1 MNNDKKKLYA
11 ISVLIFVLLLIALF
25 VDFGSSKIVAACLI
39 LLLTGITCLCI
50 KKRSS
55 VSINKKE
62 VLLLL
67 SVIAIIYV
75 VLIQMSQLIFQGY
88 RTPYNITL
96 ETSLKHILP
105 TIIVIVG
112 IEIIRFVLVSQKN
125 RFVNAL
131 VLLSSIWAEVLLF
144 ASIRE
149 IVNFNFF
156 MDMVGLTLFPAICAN
171 IFYQYVAKRYGV
183 IPNIVFR
190 LITTLYIYLFKTVPD
205 IPDALFACVKM
216 LLPLAL
222 MALLSAMFSKQKKNA
237 THHGGK
243 LSAVALVM
251 SVVVIASVAMLIS
264 CRFRF
269 GALVIATESMTG
281 EINKGDMIVYER
293 YDDQDIKV
301 GQVVVFTNEQQDKI
315 IHRVVEIQNIGGEL
329 RYYTKGDANEDLDEG
344 YRVDSDIVGLS
355 NVKIAFL
362 GYPTL
367 WLREIIK
374 N

>member
-1 MNNDKKKLYA
+1 MNKDKKKLYG
-11 ISVLIFVLLLIALF
+11 IGTLIFVLLLIALF

-39 LLLTGITCLCI
+39 LLMTAVTCLCI
-50 KKRSS
+50 KKRGS

-67 SVIAIIYV
+67 IVIAVLYV

-88 RTPYNITL
+88 RSPYNITL
-96 ETSLKHILP
+96 ETLLKHILP
-105 TIIVIVG
+105 TVIVIVG
-112 IEIIRFVLVSQKN
+112 IEIIRFVLVSQKS
-125 RFVNAL
+125 RFVNGIT
-131 VLLSSIWAEVLLF
+131 LLSSILAEVLLF
-144 ASIRE
+144 ASIKE

-171 IFYQYVAKRYGV
+171 VFYQYISKSYGA
-183 IPNIVFR
+183 IPNIIFR
-190 LITTLYIYLFKTVPD
+190 LITTLYVYLFRIVPD

-222 MALLSAMFSKQKKNA
+222 MALISAMFSKQKKKA
-237 THHGGK
+237 IRHGRH
-243 LSAVALVM
+243 LSAVAMVLA
-251 SVVVIASVAMLIS
+251 VVVISSVAMLIS

-281 EINKGDMIVYER
+281 EINKGDMIVYEQ
-293 YDDQDIKV
+293 YDDQVIEV
-301 GQVVVFTNEQQDKI
+301 GQVVVFTNGQQEKV
-315 IHRVVEIQNIGGEL
+315 IHRVVEIQNIGGEV
-329 RYYTKGDANEDLDEG
+329 RYYTKGDANEDLDAG

-355 NVKIAFL
+355 NIKLAFF